1 MLVDISPSLGNI
13 IIDSLERYCDGMP
26 LDNAQSIMEFA
37 ETLRRGI
44 AKEIEQ
50 EHNSGISC
58 SSGDIKPEAYEPEE
72 VPIKDIE
79 KMMKNGTWKG
89 SLEEEEV
96 KYNIENNYYPEKYSK
111 KLKKLIKYYEYYGK
125 TNKNES

>member
-1 MLVDISPSLGNI
+1 MFVNISPSLGNI

-26 LDNAQSIMEFA
+26 LDNAQSILSFA
-37 ETLRRGI
+37 ETLRIGL

-58 SSGDIKPEAYEPEE
+58 SGGDIKPEAYEPEE
-72 VPIKDIE
+72 ISLKDIE

-96 KYNIENNYYPEKYSK
+96 KYNIARYYYPEKYSK
-111 KLKKLIKYYEYYGK
+111 KLKKLIRYYEK
-125 TNKNES
+125 MNKNES